1 MTTLRA
7 DPLPHPAVD
16 ETAAKRALRVLRA
29 PELSSVDR
37 IATLRTYSQERCVE
51 LNSDGLTWDC
61 PDDPADADVAESAVA
76 AQEHDV
82 LAILDELD
90 APLCDD

>member
-7 DPLPHPAVD
+7 EPLPQLAAD
-16 ETAAKRALRVLRA
+16 ETAAERALRTLRA
-29 PELSSVDR
+29 SERSSVDR
-37 IATLRTYSQERCVE
+37 IAALRTYSQERCVE
-51 LNSDGLTWDC
+51 LNSDGLRWDC

-90 APLCDD
+90 APLCGD